1 MPSLCLGQRD
11 ALSSRHGADPLALGV
26 GKYGPSDLEDLLIAP
41 GQLPIAHPADSR
53 TGRFVDD
60 LELPGALAFVAG
72 LALGDALW
80 TLGAAQVAHHLRVA
94 EYLLKEGKV
103 PLPHGSTRTMRR
115 SDPALSPTGRSLC
128 LVPRILGPASTPSTE
143 MKLGSVVGRPAYE
156 MAYRS
161 IDGQP
166 EPTHA

>member
-103 PLPHGSTRTMRR
+103 PPAPWLDANDAPVGPCPLAHGSKPMSGAANPRPSLDTFHRDEAWQR
-115 SDPALSPTGRSLC
+115 SRSSGL
-128 LVPRILGPASTPSTE
+128 
-143 MKLGSVVGRPAYE
+143 
-156 MAYRS
+156 
-161 IDGQP
+161 
-166 EPTHA
+166 